1 LLPAQTSLEN
11 PKALRGNFGVLVDM
25 VGNSPTKQRLSNDN
39 SRQKQCDKGE
49 SVPPGATFLL
59 SPERTSAEIAAKIRL
74 SRLRLRYWLGGNL
87 IRRVQVVHF
96 EIGYAAALN
105 VRLLRSMP
113 VSWCSSTASLSIPW
127 NVSCAGPSQT
137 TTSQ

>member
-49 SVPPGATFLL
+49 SVPPLGATFLL
-59 SPERTSAEIAAKIRL
+59 SPERTSAKIAAKLRL
-74 SRLRLRYWLGGNL
+74 SRLRLRY
-87 IRRVQVVHF
+87 
-96 EIGYAAALN
+96 
-105 VRLLRSMP
+105 
-113 VSWCSSTASLSIPW
+113 
-127 NVSCAGPSQT
+127 
-137 TTSQ
+137 